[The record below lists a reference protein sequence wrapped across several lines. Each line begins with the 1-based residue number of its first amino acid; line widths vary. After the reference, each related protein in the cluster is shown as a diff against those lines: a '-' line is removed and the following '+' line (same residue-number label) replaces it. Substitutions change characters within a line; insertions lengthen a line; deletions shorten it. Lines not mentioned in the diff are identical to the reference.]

1 MIILYRAV
9 NLGYRVRVLTI
20 LCEREFSW
28 RGLMSQADKDVG
40 NAGRNVT
47 WIGAC
52 VNASLIGGKFA
63 AGIFGHS
70 QALIADAVHSVSD
83 LFTDVIVL
91 FGLKIGKKGPDEEHH
106 FGHARVETLASAL
119 VGLSLI
125 ATAIYLG
132 TKAGLNIYQHTEYH
146 PTKLALI
153 GAGASIVLKEA
164 LYHYTVRVGR
174 RIKSQLIV
182 SNAWHHRSDSLSS
195 VAVLLGVAGAL
206 IKPSWHI
213 LDAFAA
219 LLVSFFIVK
228 VGLEILG
235 KSLREFTDTA
245 PSSEIIDDIIRC
257 TKNVEGVLDT
267 HDLKI
272 RTSGGFYLMETHIVV
287 DGQLT
292 VTEGHKIADTVEECL
307 MEKVESLDKVIV
319 HVDPAIE
326 EKNT

>member
-1 MIILYRAV
+1 
-9 NLGYRVRVLTI
+9 
-20 LCEREFSW
+20 
-28 RGLMSQADKDVG
+28 MSQADRDTR
-40 NAGRNVT
+40 NAGRKVT
-47 WIGAC
+47 LIGAIA
-52 VNASLIGGKFA
+52 NTLLIGCKFA

-83 LFTDVIVL
+83 LFTDIIVL
-91 FGLKIGKKGPDEEHH
+91 LGLKIGKKAPDEEHH
-106 FGHARVETLASAL
+106 FGHARIETLASAV

-132 TKAGLNIYQHTEYH
+132 IEAGLNIYRHTEYH
-146 PTKLALI
+146 PNKLALI
-153 GAGASIVLKEA
+153 GAGVSIAVKEA

-195 VAVLLGVAGAL
+195 IAVFIGVTGAL

-245 PSSEIIDDIIRC
+245 PSPEIIDNISQC

-267 HDLKI
+267 HDLKV
-272 RTSGGFYLMETHIVV
+272 RTSGGFYQMETHIVV

-292 VTEGHKIADTVEECL
+292 VTEGHRIAKAVENCL
-307 MEKVESLDKVIV
+307 IEEVEGLDRVIV

-326 EKNT
+326 EENT